1 MMKRVLNA
9 IAKRMPR
16 QAKDRAEE
24 LLLGLRSFERLTV
37 PSRSALTITC
47 DDGELKDLDVVDV
60 LTRLG
65 VKGVFAVS
73 PDLIGRPGFLS
84 YAQLRAIRE
93 AGHEIAFHGTTHDP
107 FTAFRDK
114 GQLQAVCRDGVARL
128 KAEGLGAPR
137 TLIYPY
143 GYHNRA
149 VRAAMAPIF
158 SCGFTTWVGI
168 NRQRTNRFAIRRI
181 PFGAYT
187 GKLPATE
194 QWYRDFISEAAR
206 GNCWP
211 TLMLHPSAQGHTS
224 DHDQMLSRL
233 VKFAQDNGVPIHT
246 AGDHLETVAQPLGL
260 AAGSVQD
267 TQAN

>member
-1 MMKRVLNA
+1 MKRVLNA
-9 IAKRMPR
+9 IVKRLPA

-24 LLLGLRSFERLTV
+24 LLLGLRNFERLTV
-37 PSRSALTITC
+37 PPRTALTITC
-47 DDGELKDLDVVDV
+47 DDGELKDLEIVDV
-60 LTRLG
+60 LAQAG

-84 YAQLRAIRE
+84 YAELRAIRE

-107 FTAFRDK
+107 FTGFRDK
-114 GQLQAVCRDGVARL
+114 SQLQAVCRDGVARL
-128 KAEGLGAPR
+128 KAEGLGAPQ
-137 TLIYPY
+137 TVIYPY

-168 NRQRTNRFAIRRI
+168 NRQRTNRYAIRRI

-187 GKLPATE
+187 GKLRATE
-194 QWYRDFISEAAR
+194 QWYRDLIAEAAN

-211 TLMLHPSAQGHTS
+211 TLMLHPGAQGHTS
-224 DHDQMLSRL
+224 DHNQLLSRL
-233 VKFAQDNGVPIHT
+233 LKFAQDSGVPVHT
-246 AGDHLETVAQPLGL
+246 ASEHLETVATPFGLPAGPMQDRQP
-260 AAGSVQD
+260 
-267 TQAN
+267 N